1 MISNVLNAFSLE
13 MVLTSGLGSG
23 LARLLAGGGCALV
36 SFDSFDSAAVTVGSG
51 SLTPSFDFDGG
62 GVADADLASS

>member
-1 MISNVLNAFSLE
+1 
-13 MVLTSGLGSG
+13 MVDTSG

-36 SFDSFDSAAVTVGSG
+36 SFDFAAVTVGSG
-51 SLTPSFDFDGG
+51 SLGFDGG

>member
-1 MISNVLNAFSLE
+1 
-13 MVLTSGLGSG
+13 MVVTSGLGSG

-36 SFDSFDSAAVTVGSG
+36 SFDSFDFAAVTVGSG
-51 SLTPSFDFDGG
+51 SLGFDGG

>member
-1 MISNVLNAFSLE
+1 
-13 MVLTSGLGSG
+13 MVDTSG

-62 GVADADLASS
+62 GVADAELASS